1 MSIPGSDWTIANEG
15 NSLLTQKWK
24 EQWVEEKKVQN
35 PPNLKETEA
44 NKLDTKQISHGK
56 LKEINN

>member
-1 MSIPGSDWTIANEG
+1 MSIPGSDWTIAKEW

-24 EQWVEEKKVQN
+24 EQWVEEKRVQN
-35 PPNLKETEA
+35 PLNLKEMEA
-44 NKLDTKQISHGK
+44 YKLDSKQILHGK

>member
-1 MSIPGSDWTIANEG
+1 MSILGSDWTIAKEW

-35 PPNLKETEA
+35 PLNLKETEA
-44 NKLDTKQISHGK
+44 YKLDSKQILHGK